1 LNHHKT
7 FQIGD
12 LGLFYAISITFDA
25 NNDFSNYLHFMLTQD
40 EIKHLVAKQ
49 AADLVQN
56 NMTVGIGTGSTI
68 YYLIMELGER
78 VKKGLFFRAIP
89 TSKKTAAL
97 AAEQNIPLAAL
108 NDVTSID
115 ITIDGADEID
125 PNLQLIKGGGGALLQ
140 EKMVAAASRELF
152 ILADET
158 KLVQQLG
165 KFPLPLEVIPFGWK
179 QVQRKIKKTYGVEAT
194 LRVKDDQPFV
204 SDHGHYILDCPF
216 QQIENPDILSY
227 DLNAIPGVVDN
238 GLFVN
243 MADMVLVG
251 FGDGRTET
259 LHK

>member
-1 LNHHKT
+1 
-7 FQIGD
+7 
-12 LGLFYAISITFDA
+12 
-25 NNDFSNYLHFMLTQD
+25 MLTQD
-40 EIKHLVAKQ
+40 EIKKLVGQQ
-49 AADLVQN
+49 AAQLVQN
-56 NMTVGIGTGSTI
+56 NMTVGIGTGSTV
-68 YYLIMELGER
+68 YWLIMELGER
-78 VKKGLFFRAIP
+78 VKQGLFFRAIP
-89 TSKKTAAL
+89 TSKKTATL
-97 AAEQNIPLAAL
+97 AAEQNIPLAEL

-179 QVQRKIKKTYGVEAT
+179 QVRRKLKETYEIEAA
-194 LRVKDDQPFV
+194 LRHKDGQPFV

-243 MADMVLVG
+243 MADLVLVG
-251 FGDGRTET
+251 DRDGRTEN

>member
-1 LNHHKT
+1 
-7 FQIGD
+7 
-12 LGLFYAISITFDA
+12 
-25 NNDFSNYLHFMLTQD
+25 MLTQD
-40 EIKHLVAKQ
+40 EVKQLVAQQ
-49 AADLVQN
+49 AAQLVQN
-56 NMTVGIGTGSTI
+56 NMTVGIGSGSTV
-68 YYLIMELGER
+68 YFLIKELGER
-78 VKKGLFFRAIP
+78 VKNGLFFRAIP

-97 AAEQNIPLAAL
+97 AAEQNIPLAGL
-108 NDVTSID
+108 NDVTTID

-125 PNLQLIKGGGGALLQ
+125 THLQLIKGGGGALLQ

-158 KLVQQLG
+158 KLVQHLG

-179 QVQRKIKKTYGVEAT
+179 QVQRKIKETYNIQAS
-194 LRVKDDQPFV
+194 LRVQDDQPFV
-204 SDHGHYILDCPF
+204 SDHGHYIVDCPF

-243 MADMVLVG
+243 MADMALIG
-251 FGDGRTET
+251 YPDGRTET

>member
-1 LNHHKT
+1 
-7 FQIGD
+7 
-12 LGLFYAISITFDA
+12 
-25 NNDFSNYLHFMLTQD
+25 MLTQD
-40 EIKHLVAKQ
+40 EVKQLIAQQ
-49 AADLVQN
+49 AAQLVQN
-56 NMTVGIGTGSTI
+56 NMTVGIGSGSTI
-68 YYLIMELGER
+68 FWLIKELGER

-97 AAEQNIPLAAL
+97 AADQNIPLAAL
-108 NDVTSID
+108 NDVTTID

-158 KLVQQLG
+158 KLVQRLG

-179 QVQRKIKKTYGVEAT
+179 QVQRKIKETYDIKAA
-194 LRVKDDQPFV
+194 LRVQGDQPFV
-204 SDHGHYILDCPF
+204 SDHGHYILDCSF
-216 QQIENPDILSY
+216 QQIEHPDILSY

-243 MADMVLVG
+243 MADLALIG
-251 FGDGRTET
+251 FPDGRTET
-259 LHK
+259 KHR

>member
-1 LNHHKT
+1 
-7 FQIGD
+7 
-12 LGLFYAISITFDA
+12 
-25 NNDFSNYLHFMLTQD
+25 MLTQD
-40 EIKHLVAKQ
+40 EIKQLVAQQ
-49 AADLVQN
+49 AAQLVQN

-68 YYLIMELGER
+68 YWLIKELGER
-78 VKKGLFFRAIP
+78 VNKGLFFRAIP

-97 AAEQNIPLAAL
+97 AAKHKIPLAEL

-125 PNLQLIKGGGGALLQ
+125 GNLQLIKGGGGALLQ
-140 EKMVAAASRELF
+140 EKMVAAASKELF

-158 KLVQQLG
+158 KLVEQLG

-179 QVQRKIKKTYGVEAT
+179 QVQRKINETYNIEAT
-194 LRVKDDQPFV
+194 LRVQDDQPFV

-216 QQIENPDILSY
+216 HKIENPDILSY

-243 MADMVLVG
+243 MADLVLIG
-251 FGDGRTET
+251 YSDGRTET
-259 LHK
+259 LHR